1 MAEVEHFD
9 RVSKNEDLLKKD
21 EQSPAQKLL
30 NESMDY
36 LKVHKDDLMIDAG
49 MALLAVGTVA
59 GIAKAAAKLESSLFR
74 NGFLVSANDMKH
86 ELTFGGLSMPE
97 NPLGVGSKFGA
108 AKSSEP
114 KLIFDDKATLSQL
127 LGEQR
132 LKPMLGPEAAEPEK
146 YWKRY
151 YRD

>member
-1 MAEVEHFD
+1 MAELEHFG

-21 EQSPAQKLL
+21 EQSSAQKLL
-30 NESMDY
+30 IESMDY
-36 LKVHKDDLMIDAG
+36 VNEHKGDLMIDAG
-49 MALLAVGTVA
+49 MALLTVGTVA

-74 NGFLVSANDMKH
+74 NGFLFSANDMKH
-86 ELTFGGLSMPE
+86 DLTFGGLSMPE
-97 NPLGVGSKFGA
+97 RPLGIGSKFGA
-108 AKSSEP
+108 AKSAEP

-132 LKPMLGPEAAEPEK
+132 LKPMMSPETAELEK
-146 YWKRY
+146 YSKRY